1 MSCLYASDY
10 GPPNPSFDPFA
21 DNGALLQGFEGHV
34 YQLATAQNLGQLEA
48 MKRKLAHGEKVTWCE
63 QGYGWVHDGAPTA
76 FFDVVVP
83 LLILPWLL
91 FRALPRLRRALGQAR
106 AWLAAA
112 PAPTDGKMP

>member
-10 GPPNPSFDPFA
+10 GPADPSFDPFA

-48 MKRKLAHGEKVTWCE
+48 MKRKLAHGEEVTWCE
-63 QGYGWVHDGAPTA
+63 QGYGWVHGGAPTA

-91 FRALPRLRRALGQAR
+91 FRVLPRLWSGLGRAR